1 MQEII
6 NEEDEKLQ
14 KLKQEWG
21 DEIYMAVTKS
31 LKEINEYNPSG
42 RYTVFELWN
51 FKEGRKATLKE
62 VIQYILKN
70 MKTLK
75 RKRWRC

>member
-21 DEIYMAVTKS
+21 DEIYMTVTMS

-42 RYTVFELWN
+42 RYPVIELWN

-70 MKTLK
+70 LKTLK
-75 RKRWRC
+75 RKR

>member
-21 DEIYMAVTKS
+21 DEIYMAVTTS

-42 RYTVFELWN
+42 RYPVIELWN
-51 FKEGRKATLKE
+51 FKERKE
-62 VIQYILKN
+62 SHIERGNSVYIEEFED
-70 MKTLK
+70 T
-75 RKRWRC
+75 

>member
-21 DEIYMAVTKS
+21 DEIYMAVTTS

-42 RYTVFELWN
+42 RYPVIELWN

-70 MKTLK
+70 LKTLK
-75 RKRWRC
+75 RKR